1 MTQDLKF
8 RPGAIVKSRNGNKY
22 FVVMSLPMIAKKG
35 KQIVTALPLALQ
47 VQKLK
52 CNKSPHIIV
61 PSNLKTRGLICAH
74 QSQKLSLDNFKYV
87 ERIQGHLLEYLKSV
101 A

>member
-8 RPGAIVKSRNGNKY
+8 RPGAIVKSRNCNKY
-22 FVVMSLPMIAKKG
+22 FVVMSLPIIGRKG
-35 KQIVTALPLALQ
+35 KQTVMALPLALQ

-52 CNKSPHIIV
+52 CNKLPHIIV
-61 PSNLKTRGLICAH
+61 PSNLKTRGLICTH
-74 QSQKLSLDNFKYV
+74 QSQELSLDNFNYV
-87 ERIQGHLLEYLKSV
+87 ERIQGHLLEYLKNV